1 MLSLLKIKNVALIE
15 SLEVEF
21 ASGLNLLTGE
31 TGSGKSII
39 VDSLGALTGERVST
53 DLIKSGAAAA
63 MIEGL
68 FEIEAS
74 RELVSLLS
82 DSGIESTHVGTAE
95 IVIRRE
101 ISAAG
106 KNRIFLND
114 QLVTAGFLKK
124 IAPFLVDIH
133 GQGDQASLFDPASH
147 LAMLDEYAANES
159 LRENVAVA
167 FGNLAAVQSELRDLK
182 KDEAGKLQLL
192 DILRFQVNELERACL
207 RVGEVEEL
215 EEEKRRLN
223 NVEKLSSL
231 GQAAFAQLY
240 ENDSSVSA
248 NFEKVVRNI
257 KELAD
262 YDSQFS
268 EYTESIENARALMQ
282 DLSSALRSF
291 LGSLEFSP
299 ERLEQIEARLD
310 TLAQISRK
318 YGGTVGSAIEHL
330 ETAKKR
336 LANIEFSEL
345 RETELTREL
354 TLKHSAYLNAA
365 QLLSETRSKA
375 ATKFAK
381 AVAKN
386 LLPLALEKAVFEVRV
401 TTPAE
406 PNDDDIS
413 PDGIDTAEFYFSA
426 NVGESPK
433 PLVRVASGGEASRL
447 MLILKTTIRPTTTKT
462 AVFDEIDAG
471 IGGRVSEAV
480 GAKLKQLSADQQ
492 VLCVTHQPQVASQA
506 DHHFVVEKE
515 FKGGKTHVLIRE
527 LNSPERIEE
536 IARMLAGEKITDAAR
551 ENARTMLASAK

>member
-15 SLEVEF
+15 SIEVEF
-21 ASGLNLLTGE
+21 GPGLNLLTGE

-63 MIEGL
+63 VIERL

-74 RELVSLLS
+74 HELLSFLS
-82 DSGIESTHVGTAE
+82 DSGIECAQVATTE

-114 QLVTAGFLKK
+114 QLVTAALLKK

-133 GQGDQASLFDPASH
+133 GQGDQAALFDPASH
-147 LAMLDEYAANES
+147 SAMLDEYAANES

-167 FGNLAAVQSELRDLK
+167 FGELAAVQNELRDLK
-182 KDEAGKLQLL
+182 KDEADKLQLL
-192 DILRFQVNELERACL
+192 DILRFQASELERANL
-207 RVGEVEEL
+207 NPGEFEEL
-215 EEEKRRLN
+215 EDEKLRLN
-223 NVEKLSSL
+223 NIEKLSAL
-231 GQAAFAQLY
+231 GNEAFALLY
-240 ENDSSVSA
+240 DDDASASA
-248 NFEKVVRNI
+248 NFEKAVRNVD
-257 KELAD
+257 ELSRYA
-262 YDSQFS
+262 SQFL
-268 EYTESIENARALMQ
+268 EYKESIGNARALLQ
-282 DLSSALRSF
+282 DLSSELRAFS
-291 LGSLEFSP
+291 GSLEFSP
-299 ERLEQIEARLD
+299 ERLQQIEVRLD
-310 TLAQISRK
+310 TILQLSRK
-318 YGGTVGSAIEHL
+318 YGGSVESAIEHL

-354 TLKHSAYLNAA
+354 AMKRSAYLNAA
-365 QLLSETRSKA
+365 QLLSDKRSKA

-381 AVAKN
+381 AVEKN

-401 TTPAE
+401 AAVAE
-406 PNDDDIS
+406 PNDEDIS
-413 PDGIDTAEFYFSA
+413 PNGIDTAEFYFSA

-433 PLVRVASGGEASRL
+433 PLARVASGGETSRL
-447 MLILKTTIRPTTTKT
+447 MLILKSTVRQTTPKT

-480 GAKLKQLSADQQ
+480 GAKLKLLSANQQ

-506 DHHFVVEKE
+506 DHHFVVEKK
-515 FKGGKTHVLIRE
+515 FKGGKTHVSIRE
-527 LNSPERIEE
+527 LIAAERIEE
-536 IARMLAGEKITDAAR
+536 IARMLAGEKITGAAR
-551 ENARTMLASAK
+551 EIARTMLASAK